1 MTLLW
6 LIAMWKLSYSLCT
19 LYNNAF
25 LLQSNQALRHGYV
38 LSREQFQVLMQIGQ
52 GELTDPDRKEL
63 IQKVNT
69 LLKVKAVATCVSQQ

>member
-1 MTLLW
+1 MSV
-6 LIAMWKLSYSLCT
+6 WKLSYSLFA
-19 LYNNAF
+19 LYNTS

-38 LSREQFQVLMQIGQ
+38 LSREQLQVLMQIGQ

-69 LLKVKAVATCVSQQ
+69 LLKVKVVVTWVSQSWIYMPVP